1 MKTSYS
7 VNNYP
12 APNETYGK
20 FVCKTPL
27 CAAKKGF
34 NLLHERFD
42 LKNLEKDEKRYL
54 QFSIINNHT
63 KQIHKFLGVKII
75 LKEPIKK
82 HNKVHNYKL
91 TVFPFPKNLDVKE
104 VRFG

>member
-1 MKTSYS
+1 MKNSYS

-12 APNETYGK
+12 KPNNTYGK

-34 NLLHERFD
+34 NLLHDKFD
-42 LKNLEKDEKRYL
+42 LRNSEDEKKYL
-54 QFSIINNHT
+54 QFSIINNGT
-63 KQIHKFLGVKII
+63 KEIHKFLGVKII

-82 HNKVHNYKL
+82 NNKVYNYKL

-104 VRFG
+104 VRLG